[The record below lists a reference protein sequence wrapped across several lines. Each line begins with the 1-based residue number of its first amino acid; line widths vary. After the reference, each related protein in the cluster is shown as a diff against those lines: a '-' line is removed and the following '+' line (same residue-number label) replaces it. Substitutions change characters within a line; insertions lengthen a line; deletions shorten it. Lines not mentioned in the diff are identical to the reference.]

1 MSLAEAARPTITRRA
16 TVPPSAS
23 TPPRLRIRRARPR
36 SDLAASVGDGAGVSA
51 MVGLGETYFPA
62 FALALGA
69 GQTTAGLVATLPML
83 AGASLQL
90 ATPWLL
96 PRIRSYKRW
105 VVLFASLQASALL
118 CIPFAAALTGRMS
131 KAWIFFVASLYWAAS
146 QATGPAW
153 NTWIEEVIPRR
164 LRAKF
169 FARRTRIC
177 QTATLLGFALGG
189 LALQWGQDA
198 GQLLGAFV
206 LVFSTGSLCRYLSAW
221 YLSRHS
227 ERSRGRYEFRHV
239 PPSRLI
245 HSSGRGGGAT
255 LVLYLFA
262 MQTAVQISGPY
273 FAPFMLSQ
281 QKMTYVSYMI
291 LVAVAYLGKVIA
303 LPLWGRVAHAAGAR
317 RLMSIGG
324 IAIIPVAGLW
334 LGADWVAAWGF
345 EAVVPLKPLAISL
358 PVSGVFLYLAGVQL
372 ISGFVWAAYE
382 LAQQLMFFEAIPRPE
397 RACMITYYNFGN
409 AAAQVTGGLI
419 GAVILQLGSETHG
432 AYLAVFGIS
441 SLMRLCTLPLLSR
454 AVKPAGLSAVTIN
467 AVAAAV
473 QSRVPAATR
482 ATIEPHHEPASR
494 AA

>member
-1 MSLAEAARPTITRRA
+1 
-16 TVPPSAS
+16 
-23 TPPRLRIRRARPR
+23 
-36 SDLAASVGDGAGVSA
+36 
-51 MVGLGETYFPA
+51 
-62 FALALGA
+62 
-69 GQTTAGLVATLPML
+69 
-83 AGASLQL
+83 
-90 ATPWLL
+90 
-96 PRIRSYKRW
+96 
-105 VVLFASLQASALL
+105 
-118 CIPFAAALTGRMS
+118 
-131 KAWIFFVASLYWAAS
+131 
-146 QATGPAW
+146 
-153 NTWIEEVIPRR
+153 
-164 LRAKF
+164 
-169 FARRTRIC
+169 
-177 QTATLLGFALGG
+177 
-189 LALQWGQDA
+189 
-198 GQLLGAFV
+198 
-206 LVFSTGSLCRYLSAW
+206 
-221 YLSRHS
+221 
-227 ERSRGRYEFRHV
+227 
-239 PPSRLI
+239 
-245 HSSGRGGGAT
+245 
-255 LVLYLFA
+255 
-262 MQTAVQISGPY
+262 
-273 FAPFMLSQ
+273 
-281 QKMTYVSYMI
+281 
-291 LVAVAYLGKVIA
+291 VAYLGKVIA